1 MDFRVLLVVRKSQR
15 QKFTRLKFWSDE
27 SRKYVPRSLVMSY
40 FLDTNILLRTLV
52 TDDPNYQITMS
63 AIASLKRGKEQLFI
77 APQNLIELWNAATR
91 PAGQSFAGFKLP
103 RFLWLHKNGLGLS
116 PDEAQAEVA
125 RLKELF
131 VLLPDR
137 EQIYP
142 EWERLVK
149 TYKVKGAKVHD
160 TRLVAFMLVHRLSHI
175 LTFNVKDFRR
185 FSPEITPVS
194 PTDIINS

>member
-1 MDFRVLLVVRKSQR
+1 
-15 QKFTRLKFWSDE
+15 
-27 SRKYVPRSLVMSY
+27 MSY

-63 AIASLKRGKEQLFI
+63 AIAFLRREKERLFI
-77 APQNLIELWNAATR
+77 APQNLIELWNVATR
-91 PAGQSFAGFKLP
+91 PAD
-103 RFLWLHKNGLGLS
+103 KNGLGLS
-116 PDEAQAEVA
+116 PNEAQAEVA

-131 VLLPDR
+131 ILLPDR

-149 TYKVKGAKVHD
+149 TYEVKGAKVHD
-160 TRLVAFMLVHRLSHI
+160 TRLVAFMLIHRLSHI

-185 FSPEITPVS
+185 FSSEITPVS
-194 PTDIINS
+194 PKEIMNS

>member
-1 MDFRVLLVVRKSQR
+1 
-15 QKFTRLKFWSDE
+15 
-27 SRKYVPRSLVMSY
+27 MSY

-77 APQNLIELWNAATR
+77 APQNLIELWNVATR
-91 PAGQSFAGFKLP
+91 PAD
-103 RFLWLHKNGLGLS
+103 KNGLGLS
-116 PDEAQAEVA
+116 PDEAQVEVA

-137 EQIYP
+137 EQVYP

-149 TYKVKGAKVHD
+149 TYEVKGAKVHD

-194 PTDIINS
+194 PKEVVGS

>member
-1 MDFRVLLVVRKSQR
+1 
-15 QKFTRLKFWSDE
+15 
-27 SRKYVPRSLVMSY
+27 MSY

-52 TDDPNYQITMS
+52 TNDPNYQITMS

-77 APQNLIELWNAATR
+77 APQNLIELWNVATR
-91 PAGQSFAGFKLP
+91 PAD
-103 RFLWLHKNGLGLS
+103 KNGLGLS
-116 PDEAQAEVA
+116 PDEAQVEVA

-137 EQIYP
+137 EQVYP

-149 TYKVKGAKVHD
+149 TYEVKGAKVHD

-194 PTDIINS
+194 PKEVVGS

>member
-1 MDFRVLLVVRKSQR
+1 
-15 QKFTRLKFWSDE
+15 
-27 SRKYVPRSLVMSY
+27 MSY

-77 APQNLIELWNAATR
+77 APQNLIELWNVATR
-91 PAGQSFAGFKLP
+91 PAD
-103 RFLWLHKNGLGLS
+103 RNGLGLS
-116 PDEAQAEVA
+116 PDEAQVEVA

-149 TYKVKGAKVHD
+149 TYKV
-160 TRLVAFMLVHRLSHI
+160 TR
-175 LTFNVKDFRR
+175 
-185 FSPEITPVS
+185 
-194 PTDIINS
+194 